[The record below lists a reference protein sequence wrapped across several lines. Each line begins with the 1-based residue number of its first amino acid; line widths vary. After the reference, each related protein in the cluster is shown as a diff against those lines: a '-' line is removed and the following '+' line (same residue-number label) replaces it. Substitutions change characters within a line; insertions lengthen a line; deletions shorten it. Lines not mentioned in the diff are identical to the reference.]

1 MTESGRKGVMSGRDR
16 ECRPGQMGR
25 CMKVLSWLIRDTGK
39 GALSILIRLP
49 ISVVGSMILLKGMA
63 SLTQSHKTTLTRENG
78 TWTLCTAKEPI
89 QIKKAFMKAS
99 LKSPKEMV
107 RVNSHMR

>member
-1 MTESGRKGVMSGRDR
+1 MTGSGRKGVMSGRDR

-49 ISVVGSMILLKGMA
+49 ILVVG
-63 SLTQSHKTTLTRENG
+63 
-78 TWTLCTAKEPI
+78 
-89 QIKKAFMKAS
+89 
-99 LKSPKEMV
+99 
-107 RVNSHMR
+107 